1 MSFDTTATNTGA
13 YSGACVKL
21 EEELGRQLLYLA
33 CRHHCLELHIKHVAL
48 NVGRPTKGNEDALF
62 KRFRESWNVIMK
74 NGVDQEKLVKLD
86 YLNVPRVVAREGE
99 KSLLF
104 LSKCL
109 LENTFTRGDYRE
121 LCELAVVF
129 LGGTVKGFKF
139 RLPG

>member
-1 MSFDTTATNTGA
+1 MSFDTTASNTGVF
-13 YSGACVKL
+13 SGACVSL
-21 EEELGRQLLYLA
+21 EEELGKQLLYLA

-62 KRFRESWNVIMK
+62 KRFRESWNDIMEA
-74 NGVDQEKLVKLD
+74 GVDQEKLVKLD
-86 YLNVPRVVAREGE
+86 YSCVPEIIVREGE
-99 KSLLF
+99 KALIF

-109 LENTFTRGDYRE
+109 LENTFARGDYRE

-129 LGGTVKGFKF
+129 LGGTVKGFQF